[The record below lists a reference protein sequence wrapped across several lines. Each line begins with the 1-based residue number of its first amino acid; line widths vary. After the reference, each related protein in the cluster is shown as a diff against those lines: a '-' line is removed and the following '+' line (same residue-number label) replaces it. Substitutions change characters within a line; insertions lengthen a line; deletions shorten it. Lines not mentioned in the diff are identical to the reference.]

1 MTQNQ
6 GTTNINSNQQGS
18 DNQTSSK
25 KYYKIDEILVR
36 ISAKL
41 TKIEIRLIKYKFFK
55 DLPVVMRRFLI
66 VFVFLFLIFFTSI
79 VVLGIFFQILTRVT
93 VPKPLPEPS
102 PIVKVTIPPRENRNP
117 SRYATDSEVLKL
129 EEEIKSLDKV
139 INDTRID
146 EPTLNPPTLN
156 FDISF

>member
-6 GTTNINSNQQGS
+6 GTENTNSNQQGS
-18 DNQTSSK
+18 DNQTNTK
-25 KYYKIDEILVR
+25 KYYKVDEILVR

-41 TKIEIRLIKYKFFK
+41 TKVEIRLIKYKFFK

-79 VVLGIFFQILTRVT
+79 VILGLLFQILTRAT
-93 VPKPLPEPS
+93 TPKPLPEPS

-129 EEEIKSLDKV
+129 EEEIINLDKV

>member
-6 GTTNINSNQQGS
+6 GTENTNSNQQKTDS
-18 DNQTSSK
+18 QTNTK
-25 KYYKIDEILVR
+25 KYYKIDETLIR

-41 TKIEIRLIKYKFFK
+41 TKVEIRLIKYKFFK

-79 VVLGIFFQILTRVT
+79 VILGLLFQILTRAT
-93 VPKPLPEPS
+93 FPKPLPEPS
-102 PIVKVTIPPRENRNP
+102 AIVKVTIPPRENRNP

-129 EEEIKSLDKV
+129 ILFRK
-139 INDTRID
+139 
-146 EPTLNPPTLN
+146 
-156 FDISF
+156 ISS